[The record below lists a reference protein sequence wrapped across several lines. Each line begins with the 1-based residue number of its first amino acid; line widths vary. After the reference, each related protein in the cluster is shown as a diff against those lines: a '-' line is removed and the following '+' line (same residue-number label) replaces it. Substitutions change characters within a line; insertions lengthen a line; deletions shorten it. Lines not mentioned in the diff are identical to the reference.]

1 MPLCLIYNN
10 YQTIRLSRRR
20 IPTHSCLRQS
30 RRKSGF
36 NPNLK
41 PPVYFSPQ
49 RVKKTKERKDAS
61 LFVPIGERGVC
72 LLTRPTS
79 ACLKSAGVPANPSL
93 RNACRQ
99 GTEDWGQGALPAL
112 PVILR
117 LPPIILRIP
126 PIILRLPPVIP
137 GLPPVILSEAKNLL
151 LYSYDNERIAQASF
165 DHTFSHPP
173 FGP

>member
-1 MPLCLIYNN
+1 M
-10 YQTIRLSRRR
+10 
-20 IPTHSCLRQS
+20 
-30 RRKSGF
+30 
-36 NPNLK
+36 
-41 PPVYFSPQ
+41 
-49 RVKKTKERKDAS
+49 
-61 LFVPIGERGVC
+61 
-72 LLTRPTS
+72 LTRPS
-79 ACLKSAGVPANPSL
+79 AACLKSAGVPANPSL

-112 PVILR
+112 VALPVILRLPPIILR

-126 PIILRLPPVIP
+126 PIILRLPPIILRIP
-137 GLPPVILSEAKNLL
+137 PIILRLPPIILSEAKNLL